1 MDDKIKPDSEEKSL
15 QIMKKILVIGG
26 GVSFFVGLV
35 FQWPIVGKTYLQF
48 IEGDGYMSVIL
59 GLIMVVLGFSIRLL
73 AGETED
79 PP

>member
-1 MDDKIKPDSEEKSL
+1 MNDKISPDSEEKSL
-15 QIMKKILVIGG
+15 RLMKKILVSGG
-26 GVSFFVGLV
+26 GVCFLVGLG

-48 IEGDGYMSVIL
+48 IEGDGYMFVIL
-59 GLIMVVLGFSIRLL
+59 GLIMIVLGFSIRLL